1 MAHIGALSSV
11 LEVRRVEND
20 QCETFV
26 FKRKVGHVHLH
37 VRMDFEN
44 APVALD
50 VTFIPNVTVENI
62 GRRLVEVELA
72 ATAARVENGGGV
84 KLGSFVIGIKQDGF
98 GKVFCLVVLVR
109 NKCLVDLTN
118 SFVEAF

>member
-1 MAHIGALSSV
+1 
-11 LEVRRVEND
+11 
-20 QCETFV
+20 
-26 FKRKVGHVHLH
+26 
-37 VRMDFEN
+37 MDFED

-50 VTFIPNVTVENI
+50 VTFVPNVTVENV

-72 ATAARVENGGGV
+72 AATTWVKNGGGV

-109 NKCLVDLTN
+109 NKCLVDFAN